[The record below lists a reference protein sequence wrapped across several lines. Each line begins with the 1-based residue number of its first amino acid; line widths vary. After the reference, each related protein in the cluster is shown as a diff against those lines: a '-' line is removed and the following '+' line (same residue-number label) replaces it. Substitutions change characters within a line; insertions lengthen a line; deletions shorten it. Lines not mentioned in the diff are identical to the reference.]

1 MRGLTSHRGSRC
13 SSGRGESTQYIQTS
27 QRFSLFLTC
36 PPPPGPSPQTPVT
49 GVHGRRGGLIHST
62 RGQPAPELSSP
73 GASDQ
78 CLRPGPR
85 GRGGR
90 GTLATT
96 GCVLGRCVCVCVPP
110 WPLALPPSTARSVRL
125 CGHRQGLR
133 PPPVPAHL
141 SGPPLT
147 GARASGTQALRK
159 PATRAMSQ
167 TRLRSTAPVRS
178 AGMPP
183 TAVAPAPHPH
193 APHYTP
199 SVPGQAPSPRD
210 SQACTLRLGRHA
222 AGM

>member
-1 MRGLTSHRGSRC
+1 M
-13 SSGRGESTQYIQTS
+13 
-27 QRFSLFLTC
+27 
-36 PPPPGPSPQTPVT
+36 
-49 GVHGRRGGLIHST
+49 HST
-62 RGQPAPELSSP
+62 CGRPAPELSLP

-90 GTLATT
+90 GTLAMT

-133 PPPVPAHL
+133 PPPPVPAHL

-147 GARASGTQALRK
+147 SAQASGTQALK
-159 PATRAMSQ
+159 QPATRAMSQ

-183 TAVAPAPHPH
+183 TAVTPAPHPH

-199 SVPGQAPSPRD
+199 SVPVKPPALETLRPAPSVLAGTR
-210 SQACTLRLGRHA
+210 QECKRLPNSRLHSALHSVPWRLWKDPQGPWR
-222 AGM
+222 GVGPLT